1 MIIAGVM
8 FVPYELTEDG
18 LGSHFAINYQSHFFM
33 TELLLPKMEAAG
45 KLFDSNP
52 RIVNVTSC
60 VHELAPELNFADINM
75 T

>member
-18 LGSHFAINYQSHFFM
+18 LESHFAINYLSHFFM
-33 TELLLPKMEAAG
+33 TELLLPKMEATG
-45 KLFDSNP
+45 KLFDLNP

-60 VHELAPELNFADINM
+60 VHELAAKLNFADINM